1 MNKELLRMIKYGL
14 VGVMNT
20 LITFVLFFVMRRYGA
35 DVDVANFV
43 SYAAGILNSFVWN
56 KLWVFRAGGGA
67 WGREA
72 VLFLLGALCCWALQ
86 WVAFRAMLLLMPESV
101 AYLLG
106 MVVYTAANYGFN
118 RLITFRKNGNSFCQK

>member
-1 MNKELLRMIKYGL
+1 MNKEIVRMVKYGL

-20 LITFVLFFVMRRYGA
+20 LITLVLFFILRRFGT

-56 KLWVFRAGGGA
+56 KLWVFRARGGA

-72 VLFLLGALCCWALQ
+72 ALFLLGALGCWGVQ
-86 WVAFRAMLLLMPESV
+86 WLAFRGMLLLMAESV

-118 RLITFRKNGNSFCQK
+118 RLVTFRKDTK